1 MLNRHLLA
9 YLPVY
14 LAQALVGFGSVVV
27 FTRILSPDAY
37 GQYMLVLTGSALIS
51 TLIFTWL
58 DAAVA
63 RYWVATYPKY

>member
-27 FTRILSPDAY
+27 FTRLLSPDAY
-37 GQYMLVLTGSALIS
+37 GQYMLVLTVSYKDLTKQA
-51 TLIFTWL
+51 
-58 DAAVA
+58 
-63 RYWVATYPKY
+63 